1 MIDESNDNIDIFRD
15 QYFQIISYMTENE
28 KFDWVK
34 EKLSNEQNEIKRLAL
49 MAVRVSILRSRK
61 IGQKEKIIAKPKNQ
75 KNDIPKIN
83 VEKKINSKEDWKR
96 LRMLKS
102 GEVNGVRFPPGIII
116 DVNLKDSKKLLAE
129 GLAELVTLDKK

>member
-15 QYFQIISYMTENE
+15 QYFQIISDMTENE

-61 IGQKEKIIAKPKNQ
+61 IGQKEKIIAKSKNQ

-129 GLAELVTLDKK
+129 GLAELVTLHKK

>member
-15 QYFQIISYMTENE
+15 QYFQIISDMTENE
-28 KFDWVK
+28 KFNWVK

-61 IGQKEKIIAKPKNQ
+61 IGQKEKIIAKPKKQ

-83 VEKKINSKEDWKR
+83 V
-96 LRMLKS
+96 
-102 GEVNGVRFPPGIII
+102 
-116 DVNLKDSKKLLAE
+116 
-129 GLAELVTLDKK
+129 